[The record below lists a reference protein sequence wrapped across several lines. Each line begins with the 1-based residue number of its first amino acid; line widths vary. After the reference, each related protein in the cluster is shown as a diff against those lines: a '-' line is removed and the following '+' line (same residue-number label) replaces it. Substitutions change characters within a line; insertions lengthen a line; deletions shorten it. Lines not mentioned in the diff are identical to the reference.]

1 MSIEVNRKNILAIKE
16 YTEITRTQLREAQL
30 KIKELENLVLAQTN
44 RIDLFQKQVQTIQ
57 MKLYSGGA
65 TS

>member
-1 MSIEVNRKNILAIKE
+1 MSIEVNRRNILAIRDHA
-16 YTEITRTQLREAQL
+16 EITRTQLREAQL